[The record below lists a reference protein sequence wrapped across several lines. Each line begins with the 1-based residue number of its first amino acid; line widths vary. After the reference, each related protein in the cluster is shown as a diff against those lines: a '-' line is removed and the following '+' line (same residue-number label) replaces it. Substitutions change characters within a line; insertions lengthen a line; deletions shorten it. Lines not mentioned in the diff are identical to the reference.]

1 MKPCRRK
8 ALNSSSDFINQPIGL
23 AVGRVKGS
31 VQKLNQHYKQAT
43 IALFNKENFQ
53 IIGLRKPDENGN
65 YKFAGLSTNLKTFI
79 VAFDT
84 NKQYNAV
91 IQDNVV
97 PK

>member
-1 MKPCRRK
+1 MKPCRRR
-8 ALNSSSDFINQPIGL
+8 ALNSSNNLVNLPIGL
-23 AVGRVKGS
+23 AVGGIKGS
-31 VQKLNQHYKQAT
+31 VQKLNQHYKHAA
-43 IALFNKENFQ
+43 IALFNKDNFQ
-53 IIGLRKPDENGN
+53 IIALRKPDENGH

-79 VAFDT
+79 LAFDT